1 MPPRLVDLY
10 HPGDAVEILLS
21 DEEGEMWRPA
31 LVRGSSIPASGCRP
45 RIGGCGSSPTG
56 AGFAREMQRARRKPL
71 VSCLPDSLR
80 FSARVHRSG
89 VFGLFPSSA

>member
-31 LVRGSSIPASGCRP
+31 LVRDLQHPGVWVQTEDRRLWFVTNSR
-45 RIGGCGSSPTG
+45 RIRMRT
-56 AGFAREMQRARRKPL
+56 REE
-71 VSCLPDSLR
+71 
-80 FSARVHRSG
+80 G
-89 VFGLFPSSA
+89 VL